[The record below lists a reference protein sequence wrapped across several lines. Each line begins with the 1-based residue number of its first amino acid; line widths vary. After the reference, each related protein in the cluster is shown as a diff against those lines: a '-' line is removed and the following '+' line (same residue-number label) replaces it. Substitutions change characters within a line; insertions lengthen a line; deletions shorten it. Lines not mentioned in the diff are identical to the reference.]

1 MAFLGQSYNL
11 AAIDP
16 QRDFGAIPSGEYL
29 VMIVDSDMKAT
40 KAGTGQYLEL
50 THEILEG
57 PYKGQKLWAR
67 LNLINPNQQAV
78 SIAQSQLSAIGHA
91 INVLNPSD
99 SQELHNRPMI
109 ARVEFVKADGERTQR
124 DSNEIKAWKRYDGA
138 AQMPSA
144 AAPQPQAQAPAP
156 AQAAPSA
163 AQGGLPPWK
172 RDQAA

>member
-11 AAIDP
+11 ADIDP

-40 KAGTGQYLEL
+40 KSGTGQYLEL

-78 SIAQSQLSAIGHA
+78 SIA
-91 INVLNPSD
+91 
-99 SQELHNRPMI
+99 
-109 ARVEFVKADGERTQR
+109 
-124 DSNEIKAWKRYDGA
+124 
-138 AQMPSA
+138 
-144 AAPQPQAQAPAP
+144 
-156 AQAAPSA
+156 
-163 AQGGLPPWK
+163 
-172 RDQAA
+172 